1 MLKAKQPTHFQ
12 DVPKAHRD
20 DTLAIEVGD
29 SKQPEFHPQ
38 LKLMRWD
45 NEVNFSVRLLH
56 DEAAPATTQSEGRV
70 CWRGRKM
77 ECHFYDSPASSEEGG
92 FEVDVRL
99 LEKPATNV
107 VRFSIR
113 TKGLDFFYQPPLTDE
128 DIADGCVR
136 PERAVGSYAVYHSAR
151 PMNLVGGKSYKA
163 GKAFHIYRPRIKD
176 SAGLEVWGELQID
189 ADAGILSV
197 TIPQDFLDNAVYPV
211 VQAAGLDF
219 GYTSVGASETT
230 YSIAKICI
238 KAASNPASNGTLDSI
253 SSYCQK
259 FSAGTVH
266 FTSALYDHDAVNNEP
281 QARLAYKETGT
292 VVPDTFAWTT
302 HVPNAGALPSVTSGT
317 QYWIGC
323 STDRVSDDQPASTK
337 YDTGAADCWNRSASQ
352 FWDDPWV
359 TQDLLTRQFSLYA
372 TYTSSGGGGH
382 GSLLASQ
389 RNRLVIT

>member
-1 MLKAKQPTHFQ
+1 
-12 DVPKAHRD
+12 VSWC
-20 DTLAIEVGD
+20 GD
-29 SKQPEFHPQ
+29 
-38 LKLMRWD
+38 KL
-45 NEVNFSVRLLH
+45 
-56 DEAAPATTQSEGRV
+56 
-70 CWRGRKM
+70 
-77 ECHFYDSPASSEEGG
+77 ECHFYETQAEEGG

-99 LEKPATNV
+99 LEKPASNV
-107 VRFSIR
+107 MSFSLQ
-113 TKGLDFFYQPPLTDE
+113 TKGLEFFYQPPLTKR

-136 PERAVGSYAVYHSAR
+136 PERVVGSYAVYHSAR

-230 YSIAKICI
+230 YSFAKICI

-266 FTSALYDHDAVNNEP
+266 VTTALYDHDAVNNEP

-302 HVPNAGALPSVTSGT
+302 HVPNAGALPSLTSGT

-323 STDRVSDDQPASTK
+323 SIERTTDNQDASTK
-337 YDTGAADCWNRSASQ
+337 YDTGPADCWNRTASQ

-372 TYTSSGGGGH
+372 TYTSSGGGGSAQI
-382 GSLLASQ
+382 GLLTLLGVGA
-389 RNRLVIT
+389 